1 LDRFASSLS
10 PEHCLF
16 AAADLS
22 PAAAGFAMEVCLS
35 LGSLLILGAE
45 QAKNRM
51 KGKSSFSHPNSDS
64 GTLLGAC
71 DVRYLCSSWLAT
83 RSNDHGTKANF
94 ILISVYLQDIALLI
108 LSPDSFHT
116 SAKSPRKNEISQV
129 VCSLR
134 G

>member
-10 PEHCLF
+10 LEHCLF

-51 KGKSSFSHPNSDS
+51 KANPLFPTQTQTAVLYWGRATSDNSVH
-64 GTLLGAC
+64 LG
-71 DVRYLCSSWLAT
+71 S
-83 RSNDHGTKANF
+83 
-94 ILISVYLQDIALLI
+94 LQDPTTMVPKRI
-108 LSPDSFHT
+108 LF
-116 SAKSPRKNEISQV
+116 
-129 VCSLR
+129 
-134 G
+134 